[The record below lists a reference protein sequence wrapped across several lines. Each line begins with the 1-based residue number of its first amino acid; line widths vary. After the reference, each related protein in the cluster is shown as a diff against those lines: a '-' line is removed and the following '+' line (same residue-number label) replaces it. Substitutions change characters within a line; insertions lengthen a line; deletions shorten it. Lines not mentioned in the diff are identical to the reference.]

1 MLSLVVF
8 SYWYM
13 ELLSNLIN
21 LFIFNWYQAKYNV
34 LSGNYPITTNDAI
47 TLGGILAYIE
57 NGPFNLEL
65 HTPGVFK

>member
-1 MLSLVVF
+1 
-8 SYWYM
+8 M

-34 LSGNYPITTNDAI
+34 LSGSYPITTNDAI

-57 NGPFNLEL
+57 NGPFNPDL